1 MHRFV
6 GVLLEFDTAS
16 NPEPGVARAPT
27 TAEQTNALARL
38 AERLG
43 GALEPELLIAR
54 RGYGLDSAVLDRLGE
69 KHSVDGVLLFSLD
82 TVRNGSRIDLEGLH
96 RCWQLGGR
104 VALLVEDLQLLD
116 AAGFASFVEFV
127 VAMNLVRRRDASAA
141 WFELVNE
148 LGAA

>member
-6 GVLLEFDTAS
+6 GVLLEFDTAV

-27 TAEQTNALARL
+27 AAEQATALARL

-43 GALEPELLIAR
+43 GTLLPELFIAR
-54 RGYGLDSAVLDRLGE
+54 RGEGLDAAALDRLE
-69 KHSVDGVLLFSLD
+69 RQSVDGVLLFSLD
-82 TVRNGSRIDLEGLH
+82 TVRHGSRVDLEGLR
-96 RCWQLGGR
+96 RCWRLGGR
-104 VALLVEDLQLLD
+104 LALLVEDLQLLD
-116 AAGFASFVEFV
+116 AAEFASFVDFV